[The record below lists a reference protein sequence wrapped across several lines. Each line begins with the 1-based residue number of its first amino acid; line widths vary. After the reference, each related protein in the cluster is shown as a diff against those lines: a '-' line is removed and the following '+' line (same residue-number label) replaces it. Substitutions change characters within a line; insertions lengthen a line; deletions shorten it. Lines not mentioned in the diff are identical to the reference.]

1 MNTKITAF
9 TQKPLCE
16 SKLCG
21 KVYLSGTM
29 FFLPQERGRHTG
41 FRIRKGGGI
50 MTYTMVWLAAMIILI
65 IIEIVTVGLTTIWFA
80 IGALV
85 AIIVSMLGGGIILQM
100 TVFLFISL
108 GMLIFTRPLAMRY
121 INNTRTRTNYEGI
134 IGKVVRITQDV
145 DNIAEKGCAVV
156 NGQEWTVRAVNDRS
170 RIAAGSLAKVVDI
183 KGVRLI
189 VEKYEEG

>member
-1 MNTKITAF
+1 
-9 TQKPLCE
+9 
-16 SKLCG
+16 
-21 KVYLSGTM
+21 
-29 FFLPQERGRHTG
+29 
-41 FRIRKGGGI
+41 

-156 NGQEWTVRAVNDRS
+156 NGQEWAVRAVDDRS

>member
-1 MNTKITAF
+1 
-9 TQKPLCE
+9 
-16 SKLCG
+16 
-21 KVYLSGTM
+21 
-29 FFLPQERGRHTG
+29 
-41 FRIRKGGGI
+41 

-156 NGQEWTVRAVNDRS
+156 NGQEWTVRAVNVRS

>member
-1 MNTKITAF
+1 
-9 TQKPLCE
+9 
-16 SKLCG
+16 
-21 KVYLSGTM
+21 
-29 FFLPQERGRHTG
+29 
-41 FRIRKGGGI
+41 

-134 IGKVVRITQDV
+134 IGKVARITQDV

-156 NGQEWTVRAVNDRS
+156 NGQEWTVRAVDDRS

>member
-1 MNTKITAF
+1 
-9 TQKPLCE
+9 
-16 SKLCG
+16 
-21 KVYLSGTM
+21 
-29 FFLPQERGRHTG
+29 
-41 FRIRKGGGI
+41 
-50 MTYTMVWLAAMIILI
+50 MTYPMVWLAAMIILI

-156 NGQEWTVRAVNDRS
+156 NGQEWTVRAVDDRS